1 MEITQID
8 CPCCGKK
15 VSLQAKAC
23 PQCGHPIATTQV
35 ESPQRV
41 ADPYAKEVYE
51 DIMTHRIIELICGI
65 ISIIVIII
73 LFQQCSKWFNDVD
86 KISTIYSKNKV
97 NTHTVNEDRYEV
109 KSYPTEYIND
119 YDDEE
124 FVRDEYL
131 ENLPY
136 WHPDILT
143 TMDIDCGSYRYSV
156 PSCLTLEG
164 ELNEAQTTF
173 VSPDGMMVLSVYK
186 ESLSYDTS
194 AKEHYKIIN
203 DINRER
209 GDSITYKVCYTDRYY
224 ISGFAPDNT
233 AYYRHTRMHNGN
245 MYTYIFEWQKEVY
258 DAGVYILDNKMIR
271 FYFDNN

>member
-86 KISTIYSKNKV
+86 KISTVYSAMATQEERPGESMAATFTKFFIV
-97 NTHTVNEDRYEV
+97 LLSSIM
-109 KSYPTEYIND
+109 KS
-119 YDDEE
+119 
-124 FVRDEYL
+124 
-131 ENLPY
+131 
-136 WHPDILT
+136 
-143 TMDIDCGSYRYSV
+143 
-156 PSCLTLEG
+156 
-164 ELNEAQTTF
+164 
-173 VSPDGMMVLSVYK
+173 
-186 ESLSYDTS
+186 
-194 AKEHYKIIN
+194 
-203 DINRER
+203 
-209 GDSITYKVCYTDRYY
+209 
-224 ISGFAPDNT
+224 
-233 AYYRHTRMHNGN
+233 
-245 MYTYIFEWQKEVY
+245 
-258 DAGVYILDNKMIR
+258 
-271 FYFDNN
+271 